1 MEAGARRNEDA
12 LAAVEPAGDRD
23 ARVGD
28 LAGGDVA
35 ADHLVILTDDI
46 DVILP
51 ALALDGRFGTQR
63 RLVRARADP
72 RRGEDAG
79 PQRGSVAE
87 RDARAPMARL
97 RIASRRNLPDLALA
111 LLVGPQRRHRR
122 GPTPREQHQIRFGE
136 RDRTDSV

>member
-51 ALALDGRFGTQR
+51 ALALDGRFGKQR
-63 RLVRARADP
+63 RLVRARDDP
-72 RRGEDAG
+72 RRGEAAG
-79 PQRGSVAE
+79 PQRGRVAE
-87 RDARAPMARL
+87 RDARDALARL
-97 RIASRRNLPDLALA
+97 RIDYRRNLPDLALE
-111 LLVGPQRRHRR
+111 LLVGPHRRHRR
-122 GPTPREQHQIRFGE
+122 GHPDREPRTKNGRAH
-136 RDRTDSV
+136 V